1 MVLEGGVHHIPVVGV
16 SVELKLLSFLQVT
29 QVRLNVL
36 QQGDLGINFSLRLLL
51 DLFKRLLLLL
61 DQVHLEQVVLFK
73 LLHVVHQIFLA
84 DANLLIIVAIVSVEV
99 DVRVADVTKNKNQ
112 KGWVM

>member
-1 MVLEGGVHHIPVVGV
+1 MKSGVHHVPVIGV
-16 SVELKLLSFLQVT
+16 SVELKLLCFLQVT

-36 QQGDLGINFSLRLLL
+36 QQGDLRIDFRLRLLL
-51 DLFKRLLLLL
+51 DLLKRLLLLL

-99 DVRVADVTKNKNQ
+99 DVRVADVTKHKKT
-112 KGWVM
+112 KGSVF